1 MTDEIINCNL
11 NEFICV
17 TLKMVSGE
25 EIITPVDPESF
36 DNCNDDIL
44 VLYDPFKIKIHD
56 GLIVMTIWV
65 IANSDNEQVI
75 SKDDIMVR
83 AFPDEKFELL
93 YYQLLERKYNME
105 NSDEE
110 GVMEIYDNK
119 IISPGP
125 DSIN

>member
-25 EIITPVDPESF
+25 ELITHVDPESF
-36 DNCNDDIL
+36 NNSEDDIL
-44 VLYDPFKIKIHD
+44 VLYDPFKIQMVN

-65 IANSDNEQVI
+65 ITNSDNEQVI
-75 SKDDIMVR
+75 CKNDIMIR
-83 AFPDEKFELL
+83 TFPDKKFELL
-93 YYQLLERKYNME
+93 YYELLERKYNME

-110 GVMEIYDNK
+110 GVMEMYDNK
-119 IISPGP
+119 IISSGS